1 MAANDYTYK
10 AVDKTG
16 QNIVAT
22 IRATNVEEASKLLIA
37 RDLYPYSIEPYT
49 ENKFGLQSIE
59 ERFKKVSASDRV
71 IFTRQLATLIKAGLP
86 IASAMRL
93 LIDQMENVKMQ
104 EIVKELSI
112 SIEAGN
118 SLAEGLQKY
127 PDVFNK
133 VYVNVVA
140 AGEVSGNLDDILTKL
155 ATQEEK
161 NAEINRKIKGALTY
175 PIVVLVV
182 IMLVSGLMITVVL
195 PEVGKIYTELNRP
208 IPTQTQL
215 LLSIAGFLTKFWY
228 IILLAIAGIIMG
240 LRSLAQTDKGD
251 RVIARAKLNIPGFKV
266 LVRKIYM
273 TRFTSTLSS
282 LINSGVPMLQSLEIT
297 ANSINNIHLEE
308 SIRVIAQRVK
318 SGTPLSKPIEEDE
331 NFLPLVGKM
340 IAVGEETGSI
350 GDSLAKVTGY
360 YEDEVDQ
367 AIDNLSSLIEP
378 ATMILLGGMIA
389 FLVAAVLLP
398 IYGLVNGG

>member
-10 AVDKTG
+10 AIDSTG
-16 QNIVAT
+16 ENIVAT
-22 IRATNVEEASKLLIA
+22 IRATNVEEASKMLIA
-37 RDLYPYSIEPYT
+37 KNLYPYSVEPYRG
-49 ENKFGLQSIE
+49 NKFNTQFLQDKL
-59 ERFKKVSASDRV
+59 KKISANDRV

-104 EIVKELSI
+104 DIVRELSI

-127 PDVFNK
+127 PDVFSK
-133 VYVNVVA
+133 VYVNVVS
-140 AGEVSGNLDDILTKL
+140 AGEVSGNLDDTLSKL

-161 NAEINRKIKGALTY
+161 NATINRKIKGALTY

-182 IMLVSGLMITVVL
+182 VLLVSGLMITVVL

-208 IPTQTQL
+208 IPAQTNML
-215 LLSIAGFLTKFWY
+215 LGLASFLTKFWFL
-228 IILLAIAGIIMG
+228 ILFGLAGMFLG
-240 LRSLAQTDKGD
+240 VRSLAQTDKGRRTID
-251 RVIARAKLNIPGFKV
+251 RFKLNIPGFKT
-266 LVRKIYM
+266 LIRKVYM

-308 SIRVIAQRVK
+308 SIRLIAQRVK
-318 SGTPLSKPIEEDE
+318 SGATLSKPIEEDE

-340 IAVGEETGSI
+340 ISVGEETGSI

-360 YEDEVDQ
+360 YEEEVDQ